1 MLTMFSYCR
10 TCWSQEGR
18 NMIQDIVELIR
29 LRSTVQLQRS
39 GPMLPLYLL
48 LGELQELQ
56 LGTILS
62 TFWVRH
68 RSI

>member
-1 MLTMFSYCR
+1 
-10 TCWSQEGR
+10 
-18 NMIQDIVELIR
+18 MIQDIVELIR